1 MPTIECMH
9 ERMQP
14 EHDYCPDCG
23 ETQTAE
29 LRVIRTLR
37 TRAERAEAELA
48 ALRADAERYRWLREN
63 YTILLLNG
71 ETELRITHG
80 PRANSKSGIDDVI
93 DAARGDTRRGRAW
106 HWGNDDRGTDERNG
120 RSVPALAAAR

>member
-29 LRVIRTLR
+29 SRAIRTLR
-37 TRAERAEAELA
+37 ARAERAEAERDVLRAAVEEIEERTRPNGDMADLDVNLVARA
-48 ALRADAERYRWLREN
+48 ALGER
-63 YTILLLNG
+63 
-71 ETELRITHG
+71 
-80 PRANSKSGIDDVI
+80 
-93 DAARGDTRRGRAW
+93 
-106 HWGNDDRGTDERNG
+106 
-120 RSVPALAAAR
+120 